1 MQIIYLDFESNW
13 FCIVFRTLHYYFRTS
28 SAPTTGEDATPPLK
42 KRLLSRSVSSKVQTP
57 NSSPNSRIASPA
69 TSRIATMP
77 QGVEKQQPQRGVGAG
92 AASVH
97 TLFATDFFNNV
108 STGYNVLLH
117 TFQYLKVQ
125 VNLIV
130 NVFFFIFS
138 LF

>member
-1 MQIIYLDFESNW
+1 
-13 FCIVFRTLHYYFRTS
+13 
-28 SAPTTGEDATPPLK
+28 
-42 KRLLSRSVSSKVQTP
+42 
-57 NSSPNSRIASPA
+57 
-69 TSRIATMP
+69 MP
-77 QGVEKQQPQRGVGAG
+77 QGVEKQQPQRGVGAGAG

-130 NVFFFIFS
+130 NVFFY
-138 LF
+138 LFVILVKTFVFRKLFG